1 MPGKQVMGQL
11 LWHHYTSSPKLR
23 QRKFGL
29 CLSSRHTLVASLSC
43 RYTLHTSKLW
53 LDEWIGLCVMAHTI
67 ASYIEHIRY
76 RQKIFVRVGHET
88 TYASS
93 ETKHFFITNVTV
105 RFTKIMSNLLKHLKI
120 LIFKV
125 IFHCWKLVKSFQ
137 KKILW
142 KKIWTRRPI
151 FINFFFFEDFDF

>member
-1 MPGKQVMGQL
+1 MVHSLPLGIDFARAFIYYLVTYLYVAITYLSAIPPIVYVPTYSYMYIPSKVSRIETYGCIQVCGLMPGKQVMGQL

-76 RQKIFVRVGHET
+76 RQ
-88 TYASS
+88 
-93 ETKHFFITNVTV
+93 
-105 RFTKIMSNLLKHLKI
+105 
-120 LIFKV
+120 
-125 IFHCWKLVKSFQ
+125 
-137 KKILW
+137 
-142 KKIWTRRPI
+142 
-151 FINFFFFEDFDF
+151 NFFGSSWAWNHICI